1 MARQDFINA
10 EELIQRLNSAFDT
23 HTKVIA
29 QSAEQVKK
37 YQAEF
42 NKLPSG
48 YIKAQK
54 ELLDLSYKQAKA
66 EKELENTRAAKIRA
80 DQQGVSLQIKEIQQK
95 KELLK
100 LSDAQEKQ
108 SNKAVSAKNKEIATA
123 AKKIQSSEK
132 ERLAEIKLQKE
143 RERAFDKYEAGVKKE
158 AAALARSETAYNRI
172 QASVSLL
179 TKTYQDLAIR
189 KQLGSTLTVKE
200 EAQLLSVTNRI
211 NMYQTALKKV
221 DADIQKHQRNVGNY
235 ASGFNGLSHSINQLT
250 REAPAF
256 ANSVQTG
263 FLALSN
269 NIPMLFDEITK
280 IKTANAELIAQGQ
293 PVKSVFSQLGAAVFS
308 LGTALSLGVTLLTI
322 YGDEITEWVGTLF
335 KGSSAVDSFKES
347 KKALGEIS
355 KEAAKSIVKER
366 LELQTNL
373 AVARDT
379 TLSLKDREIA
389 AQNVLDQYPYWFDN
403 LGKEAIM
410 NGDVEAAVRGVT
422 DALLARAKAN
432 AAESKITE
440 NYSKIIDLET
450 QLDEVITKRKADEAR
465 LNTLLELQRQGNL
478 KDVNSILIAEREVR
492 AGYAEGAKLFKELNA
507 LEEVNN
513 NLSDYAIAQ
522 SKTAIGLDGEKAKAA
537 QKAKEEEIQ
546 ADTNSRV
553 AFERNIAALEEQLSL
568 INKEDVAYGA
578 LALQLKLL
586 KDAYEAVYGEQE
598 KVNDEAE
605 IAIKFGTEEYYN
617 DRINKLK
624 EEQSQLAANT
634 DEYAL
639 YNRMIKTVQD
649 DLDAL
654 TGKTDHVKALNS
666 AVQDYLKGIS
676 SGFLNDAKLGSLNF
690 FLQLDENGQSTF
702 DKLMAQ
708 AETTE
713 EKFAVAFTAISE
725 VAQEAFAFINQA
737 SAASFQ
743 AQYADLEQ
751 RQQIALKYAGE
762 SQAAQDEI
770 NRQYEERRKEI
781 KRKELQAQKEQ
792 AIFNAIINTA
802 QGVTAALAQAN
813 IPLSIII
820 GALGAAQI
828 AFIAGQQIP
837 AYKMGTDNHG
847 GGLMMVND
855 ASGSNYREM
864 VQTPDG
870 QSFIPQGRNV
880 LMNAPKGTKV
890 LTADKTMRE
899 LNEML
904 MTNDIA
910 PFADVL
916 MRDRF
921 GGVVI
926 NQSGGGITKDDL
938 DSVMAKYQNRKTFNL
953 NLDKRGINSYWTGKD
968 TLKRELDNSIKIK
981 R

>member
-10 EELIQRLNSAFDT
+10 EELIQRLNTAFDT

-54 ELLDLSYKQAKA
+54 ELLDLSYKQARS
-66 EKELENTRAAKIRA
+66 EKELNNTRNAKNRA
-80 DQQGVSLQIKEIQQK
+80 DQQEIQTQIKLNQQK
-95 KELLK
+95 KSAIALTQAEAKEKDRLAKAEARANAELQRSESLYTKVQAKVRALSLEYNNIATRKELGLK
-100 LSDAQEKQ
+100 LS
-108 SNKAVSAKNKEIATA
+108 T
-123 AKKIQSSEK
+123 
-132 ERLAEIKLQKE
+132 R
-143 RERAFDKYEAGVKKE
+143 
-158 AAALARSETAYNRI
+158 
-172 QASVSLL
+172 
-179 TKTYQDLAIR
+179 
-189 KQLGSTLTVKE
+189 E
-200 EAQLLSVTNRI
+200 EAQLLSLTNRL
-211 NMYQTALKKV
+211 NKYDAVLKKV
-221 DADIQKHQRNVGNY
+221 DANVGKHQRNVGNY

-322 YGDEITEWVGTLF
+322 YGDEITEWIGTLF

-347 KKALGEIS
+347 QKALGEIS

-389 AQNVLDQYPYWFDN
+389 AQNVLDQYPYWFEN

-537 QKAKEEEIQ
+537 QKAKEEEIIGE
-546 ADTNSRV
+546 TNSAD
-553 AFERNIAALEEQLSL
+553 AFERNIAILEKKLSL
-568 INKEDVAYGA
+568 VSRVDKVTGEASATYAVLEYQLNLVKAVYESLYGA
-578 LALQLKLL
+578 
-586 KDAYEAVYGEQE
+586 QE
-598 KVNDEAE
+598 KSNDETE
-605 IAIKFGTEEYYN
+605 KTLKFGTEDYFN
-617 DRINKLK
+617 DVISKLK
-624 EEQSQLAANT
+624 AEQQAVAETSE
-634 DEYAL
+634 EYAL
-639 YNRMIKTVQD
+639 YKRMIQSVQNQLDSLTD
-649 DLDAL
+649 DNADGSANDLSNRISDLTKERDAVATTTEEYEQYTEQIKEYQKELDKL
-654 TGKTDHVKALNS
+654 TGKYQEDINKYLSGFTEEIFNDTGFKTLFKALNNE
-666 AVQDYLKGIS
+666 IT
-676 SGFLNDAKLGSLNF
+676 GFG
-690 FLQLDENGQSTF
+690 ENWKVTF
-702 DKLMAQ
+702 NTV
-708 AETTE
+708 AE
-713 EKFAVAFTAISE
+713 I
-725 VAQEAFAFINQA
+725 AQEAFAFINQN
-737 SAASFQ
+737 SAASFD
-743 AQYADLEQ
+743 AQYNDLER

-762 SQAAQDEI
+762 SQAAQEEI
-770 NRQYEERRKEI
+770 NKQYEERRKEI
-781 KRKELQAQKEQ
+781 KRKELKAQKEQ

-802 QGVTAALAQAN
+802 QAVTAALPN
-813 IPLSIII
+813 IPLSLIV
-820 GALGAAQI
+820 GALGAAQV

-926 NQSGGGITKDDL
+926 HQSGGGITKDE
-938 DSVMAKYQNRKTFNL
+938 MAQLMSKYQNKETVSIIMNENGFEKHIRKGNAVTKLL
-953 NLDKRGINSYWTGKD
+953 NNSLRIKRG
-968 TLKRELDNSIKIK
+968 
-981 R
+981 

>member
-54 ELLDLSYKQAKA
+54 ELLDLSYKQARS
-66 EKELENTRAAKIRA
+66 EKELNNTRNAKNRA
-80 DQQGVSLQIKEIQQK
+80 DQQEIQTQIKLNQQK
-95 KELLK
+95 KSAIALTQAEAKEKDRLAKAEARANAELQRSESLYTKVQAKVRALSLEYNNIATRKELGLK
-100 LSDAQEKQ
+100 LS
-108 SNKAVSAKNKEIATA
+108 T
-123 AKKIQSSEK
+123 
-132 ERLAEIKLQKE
+132 R
-143 RERAFDKYEAGVKKE
+143 
-158 AAALARSETAYNRI
+158 
-172 QASVSLL
+172 
-179 TKTYQDLAIR
+179 
-189 KQLGSTLTVKE
+189 E
-200 EAQLLSVTNRI
+200 EAQLLSLTNRL
-211 NMYQTALKKV
+211 NKYDAVLKKV
-221 DADIQKHQRNVGNY
+221 DANVGKHQRNVGNY

-293 PVKSVFSQLGAAVFS
+293 PIKSVFSQLGAAVFS
-308 LGTALSLGVTLLTI
+308 LGTALSVGVTLLTI

-347 KKALGEIS
+347 QKALGDIS
-355 KEAAKSIVKER
+355 KESAKAIVQER
-366 LELQTNL
+366 QELQNNL
-373 AVARDT
+373 AIARDT

-389 AQNVLDQYPYWFDN
+389 AQAILDQYPYWFEN

-410 NGDVEAAVRGVT
+410 NGDVEKAVRGVN

-432 AAESKITE
+432 AAVGKITE
-440 NYSKIIDLET
+440 NQAKIIDLEEELRVKIIERQRAQST
-450 QLDEVITKRKADEAR
+450 MNQ
-465 LNTLLELQRQGNL
+465 LLELQSAGNL
-478 KDVNSILIAEREVR
+478 KNANSILIAERQVR
-492 AGYAEGAKLFKELNA
+492 AGMADEAALLREITG
-507 LEEVNN
+507 LEEINQR
-513 NLSDYAIAQ
+513 LSSYSIEQ
-522 SKTAIGLDGEKAKAA
+522 SKEAIGLNGKKAEAA
-537 QKAKEEEIQ
+537 KKAKEEEVQ

-605 IAIKFGTEEYYN
+605 RAIKFGTEEYYN

-624 EEQSQLAANT
+624 EEQSQLAANS

-654 TGKTDHVKALNS
+654 TGKTDDVKALNS

-702 DKLMAQ
+702 DKLMSQ

-713 EKFAVAFTAISE
+713 EKFAIAFNGITS

-921 GGVVI
+921 GSVVI

-938 DSVMAKYQNRKTFNL
+938 DSVMKKYTNQKTFNL
-953 NLDKRGINSYWTGKD
+953 NIDKRGFDAYISTKDSISRNFENKITGKG
-968 TLKRELDNSIKIK
+968 III
-981 R
+981 